1 MDIISSYSTVRK
13 PSPNRLLR
21 SLRAEEAD
29 NQHRCNGNRANG
41 HKDGRNTKRGE
52 HPTHHHRHQHIEQ
65 LGHSVREADAAE
77 ADFVSNS
84 SGAYTATKEAISTH
98 AHHEQEANDN
108 CAHGRGL
115 EPKK

>member
-65 LGHSVREADAAE
+65 LGHGVREADAAE
-77 ADFVSNS
+77 ADL
-84 SGAYTATKEAISTH
+84 GG
-98 AHHEQEANDN
+98 EQFRSV
-108 CAHGRGL
+108 HSHQGSHKHTRTS
-115 EPKK
+115 